1 MGWSSFKKEEKSGVV
16 AGITLRSPFSWH
28 GPGLLVLCALLF
40 FFPIQDLPFST
51 KGEAREAVVVQ
62 AIVNQGNWLFPL
74 RPSGVL
80 PSKPPLFH
88 WVGALASMAY
98 GKATEATVRFPSAF
112 FATLGVFLIYGL
124 GRRMFGADCGFWAA
138 VILATSLDYHFLGV
152 SARVDMT
159 LTFFVTLSL
168 ALFYFLHSG
177 YLGGFLWQ
185 AVFYTIL
192 GLSVLAKGPISVVF
206 VVLVVGLFFARDKR
220 WREFQQFLFHR
231 MMLLTVLIV
240 ASWYGLAVLKDGEH
254 FIQKQIVREN
264 LTRFWALGEDGARH
278 EQPFYF
284 YLPYLMLNGLPW
296 TFFLPF
302 VVVDS
307 FKRRGA
313 AEESHR
319 FLVWWVS
326 GIFLFLS
333 ASAGKRPDYLL
344 PLYPALALLI
354 SQWFSRQGEPAR
366 KSHVALTVM
375 GGFFLLVALFSL
387 GLAWDFRS
395 PGFYFLD
402 WFSSQ
407 LRSKDQQQVVWVAH
421 GVAEQ
426 RWLVSS
432 ILVLFCGVSLFLSRA
447 LFKPRLQAVQLY
459 VLVLAVLGLFLGQSV
474 FLRAIAEGK
483 SYAPFMSQVRKELD
497 GDGKLYVY
505 GNGFDKNQILFYLGG
520 EVPVLDISPE
530 KLAERLHSEDDLIIL
545 TEQQW
550 KQIVVHRAI
559 PAPLVKSEG
568 LGPDGDARLVLIRGE
583 GEPYARGGEKKG

>member
-1 MGWSSFKKEEKSGVV
+1 MGWSSFKEEEKSGVV
-16 AGITLRSPFSWH
+16 AGIALRDSFPWH
-28 GPGLLVLCALLF
+28 GPVLVLLCSLLF
-40 FFPIQDLPFST
+40 FFPIQDLPFSN

-74 RPSGVL
+74 RPSGRL

-88 WVGALASMAY
+88 WVGALASTAY
-98 GKATEATVRFPSAF
+98 GTATEATVRFPSAF
-112 FATLGVFLIYGL
+112 FATLGVLLIYLL

-159 LTFFVTLSL
+159 LTFFVTLSM

-177 YLGGFLWQ
+177 YLGGPFWQ
-185 AVFYTIL
+185 AVFYAVL
-192 GLSVLAKGPISVVF
+192 GVSVLAKGPISVVF
-206 VVLVVGLFFARDKR
+206 VVLVVGLFFAREKR
-220 WREFQQFLFHR
+220 WSEFWQFLFHR

-240 ASWYGLAVLKDGEH
+240 AFWYGLAVLKDGEH

-264 LTRFWALGEDGARH
+264 LTRFWAFGAEGARH
-278 EQPFYF
+278 EKPFYY

-307 FKRRGA
+307 FKRHGV
-313 AEESHR
+313 AEQSHR
-319 FLVWWVS
+319 FLVAWVI

-354 SQWFSRQGEPAR
+354 SQWFSRQGEPGR

-375 GGFFLLVALFSL
+375 GGFFLLVALLSL
-387 GLAWDFRS
+387 GLAWDFGS
-395 PGFYFLD
+395 PGLYFLD
-402 WFSSQ
+402 FFSSQ
-407 LRSKDQQQVVWVAH
+407 LRSKDQQQVVWVAR

-426 RWLVSS
+426 RWLASS

-447 LFKPRLQAVQLY
+447 LFQPRLQAVRVY
-459 VLVLAVLGLFLGQSV
+459 VLVLAVLGLVLGQCV

-483 SYAPFMSQVRKELD
+483 SYASFMSQVRKELD

-505 GNGFDKNQILFYLGG
+505 GHGFDKNQILFYQGG
-520 EVPVLDISPE
+520 EVPVLDVSPE
-530 KLAERLHSEDDLIIL
+530 KLAERLQLEDDLIIL
-545 TEQQW
+545 TGQQW
-550 KQIVVHRAI
+550 KQIAVDHPI

-568 LGPDGDARLVLIRGE
+568 LGPDGDASLVLIRGE
-583 GEPYARGGEKKG
+583 GQPYGGGGEMKG